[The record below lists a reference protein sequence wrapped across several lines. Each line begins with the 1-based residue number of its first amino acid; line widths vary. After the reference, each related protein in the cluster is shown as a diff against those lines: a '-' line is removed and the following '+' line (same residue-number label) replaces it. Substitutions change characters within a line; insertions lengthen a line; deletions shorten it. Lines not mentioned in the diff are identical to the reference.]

1 MKKAVHGQVKVSQ
14 KFVLALSVV
23 SIIGFTGIISDTMFG
38 FDFTNYAEALLM
50 FFIGLGLIVEAKLK
64 KLKSVSHGLTS
75 NNFTH
80 LTTVTIG
87 FIAVI
92 AGIFSFPGIRID
104 APGFLAVKG
113 IVSIIAIIIIIV
125 HTWVD

>member
-23 SIIGFTGIISDTMFG
+23 SILGFAGIISETLFS
-38 FDFTNYAEALLM
+38 FDLEHYVEALLM
-50 FFIGLGLIVEAKLK
+50 FVIGIGLVVEAKLK
-64 KLKSVSHGLTS
+64 KLKSVSRGITS

-87 FIAVI
+87 FIAII
-92 AGIFSFPGIRID
+92 AGIFSFPFLRIG

-113 IVSIIAIIIIIV
+113 IISIIAIIMIII